1 MQQFWN
7 LRFAEAASQTHHTS
21 IDFVN
26 DADPAVHNV
35 ARDGKTGATNGRN
48 RRQALT
54 TAHARL
60 SRVTSG
66 VAFGATQRAHHMP

>member
-1 MQQFWN
+1 MQQLWN
-7 LRFAEAASQTHHTS
+7 LRFAETASQTHDTS
-21 IDFVN
+21 IAFVN

-60 SRVTSG
+60 SRVSSG
-66 VAFGATQRAHHMP
+66 VAFGGTQPAHRMP

>member
-1 MQQFWN
+1 
-7 LRFAEAASQTHHTS
+7 
-21 IDFVN
+21 VN

-35 ARDGKTGATNGRN
+35 ARDGKTGATKGRN

-60 SRVTSG
+60 SRVSSG
-66 VAFGATQRAHHMP
+66 VAFGATQPAHHMP